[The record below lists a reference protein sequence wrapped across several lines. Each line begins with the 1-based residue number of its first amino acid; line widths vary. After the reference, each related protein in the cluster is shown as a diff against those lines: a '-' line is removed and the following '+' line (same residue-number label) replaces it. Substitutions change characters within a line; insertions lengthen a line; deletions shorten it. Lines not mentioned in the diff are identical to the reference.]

1 MEKMEEMQAAELA
14 RHRVDQGAGGY
25 YAKIMDKDQIIA
37 RRAYMR
43 SILRVSFFWCTMS
56 NAQLDNMMLCR
67 AGDDFIV
74 EDTDN
79 REFILR
85 IDRR

>member
-1 MEKMEEMQAAELA
+1 MEKLEEMQAAELA
-14 RHRVDQGAGGY
+14 RHGVDYGAGGY
-25 YAKIMDKDQIIA
+25 YAKAMNKDQIIN
-37 RRAYMR
+37 RRVYMR
-43 SILRVSFFWCTMS
+43 SILRVSFLWCTMS
-56 NAQLDNMMLCR
+56 NEQLDNMRLCK

>member
-1 MEKMEEMQAAELA
+1 MEKMEEMQAALA

-56 NAQLDNMMLCR
+56 NAQLDNMRLCK

>member
-1 MEKMEEMQAAELA
+1 M
-14 RHRVDQGAGGY
+14 
-25 YAKIMDKDQIIA
+25 
-37 RRAYMR
+37 
-43 SILRVSFFWCTMS
+43 SFFWCTMS
-56 NAQLDNMMLCR
+56 NAQLDNMRLCK

-85 IDRR
+85 IDRK